1 MMVLLG
7 CIADDFTG
15 ATDLASMLVAHGMRT
30 VQTIGVPRDFSA
42 DAFDA
47 VVVALKIRTAPVT
60 EAVSQALSALAYLER
75 LGCRQFYF
83 KYCST
88 FDSTP
93 RGNIGPVA
101 DALLDALG
109 THFTIACPAYPANA
123 RTVYKANLFV
133 GDVPLSES
141 GMREH
146 PLTPM
151 TDSNLVRV
159 LQAQTRRKVGTCEY
173 GVVKRGAEAIAGQ
186 LAELRQQGVGYAIVD
201 AIEDAHLVALGEAC
215 AGFPL
220 LTGGSGAAMGLPE
233 NFRRHGL
240 LEPAVQADELPPTTG
255 YRAVVSGSCSV
266 ATNEQVRV
274 MKEHHPAFRIDP
286 VMLAEGRNVVAEALA
301 WARERMVREPVLI
314 YATASPVEVLAAQ
327 QRLGA
332 QRAGA
337 LVEAALANIAR
348 GLVDLGVG
356 RMIVAGGETAG
367 AVVNALDVDALQIG
381 PEIDPGVPWCTT
393 LSVNRPLAHALKSG
407 NFGRADFFL
416 SAWQRLA

>member
-1 MMVLLG
+1 
-7 CIADDFTG
+7 
-15 ATDLASMLVAHGMRT
+15 
-30 VQTIGVPRDFSA
+30 
-42 DAFDA
+42 
-47 VVVALKIRTAPVT
+47 
-60 EAVSQALSALAYLER
+60 
-75 LGCRQFYF
+75 
-83 KYCST
+83 
-88 FDSTP
+88 
-93 RGNIGPVA
+93 
-101 DALLDALG
+101 LLDALG

-393 LSVNRPLAHALKSG
+393 LSVNRPLALALKSG

-416 SAWQRLA
+416 SAWQRLP